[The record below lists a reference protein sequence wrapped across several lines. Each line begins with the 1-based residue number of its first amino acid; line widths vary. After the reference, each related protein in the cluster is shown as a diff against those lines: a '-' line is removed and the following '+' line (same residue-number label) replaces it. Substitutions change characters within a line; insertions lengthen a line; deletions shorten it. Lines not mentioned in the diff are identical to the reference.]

1 MSETALGNSPAP
13 ILSGVVRAVSWDAV
27 LAGALTAIAA
37 SLILFSL
44 ASGLGFAVASPW
56 SGARTLGAVGAT
68 VGVWLVIVQWLA
80 SGLGGYLT
88 GRLRSRWIGTHEH
101 EVFFR
106 DTAHG
111 FLAWAT
117 ASVVVAAVAAL
128 VATAGAGKAADTAV
142 RVVGPAYEYDA
153 DSLFRT
159 SFNDP
164 AATATAR
171 DEARRVLQASDPTK
185 GPSAADRAYL
195 AGSVVNRTGLK
206 PEEATARV
214 DDVVAREMKAAAVV
228 QSAADDARK
237 AAAAFAVL
245 TALSLLIGAFI
256 ASVAAALGGQERDKH
271 P

>member
-1 MSETALGNSPAP
+1 MSDAALGNHPLAPADP
-13 ILSGVVRAVSWDAV
+13 VRAVSWDAI
-27 LAGALTAIAA
+27 LAGALAAIAV

-44 ASGLGFAVASPW
+44 AGGLGFAVASPW
-56 SGARTLGAVGAT
+56 SAPQTLGAVGAT
-68 VGVWLVIVQWLA
+68 VGIWLVVVQWLA

-88 GRLRSRWIGTHEH
+88 GRLRRRWLTTREH

-117 ASVVVAAVAAL
+117 ATVVVAAIAGLVAAG
-128 VATAGAGKAADTAV
+128 GAGKAADTAPK
-142 RVVGPAYEYDA
+142 VVGPAYAYDA

-171 DEARRVLQASDPTK
+171 DEARRILEASDPTT
-185 GPSAADRAYL
+185 GPSADDKAYL
-195 AGSVVNRTGLK
+195 AASIVNRTGLK
-206 PEEATARV
+206 PEEATARL
-214 DDVVAREMKAAAVV
+214 DDVIADEMKAAAAV
-228 QSAADDARK
+228 QSAAEDARK
-237 AAAAFAVL
+237 AAIGFAVL
-245 TALSLLIGAFI
+245 TALSLLVGAFI